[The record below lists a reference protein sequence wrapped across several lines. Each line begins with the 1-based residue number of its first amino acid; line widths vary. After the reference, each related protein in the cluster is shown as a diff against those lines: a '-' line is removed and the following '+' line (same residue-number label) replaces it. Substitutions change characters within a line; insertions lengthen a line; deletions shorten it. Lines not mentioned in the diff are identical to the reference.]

1 MLGRVCV
8 MALVAYGMAVGQAAP
23 GAATG
28 AAAVRAQAVALR
40 QFDAVSMKPSGPK
53 QPTGLMF
60 GLTPSG
66 FVTNHQPLITVVMM
80 AYFPMT
86 RMFGYSASPVTGA
99 PEWVTKDLYDIDAKY
114 DEETA
119 EALKNA
125 TATQRQE
132 TVRPMLQA
140 VLAERCKLAA
150 HMTMVDGPVYELV
163 VSKRGAKL
171 KETAP
176 DEAPPEHAL
185 PIEGDAMMVPIY
197 PKPAKEQL
205 TFFRTSM
212 AALAT
217 HLSTMMD
224 RQVVDRTG
232 LTRKYDF
239 AVPRVRRELPDGTN
253 NGTASDPNPD
263 PFIWDVSELGL
274 ELRPAK
280 APQPVLVIDHIEKPS
295 EN

>member
-1 MLGRVCV
+1 
-8 MALVAYGMAVGQAAP
+8 
-23 GAATG
+23 
-28 AAAVRAQAVALR
+28 
-40 QFDAVSMKPSGPK
+40 
-53 QPTGLMF
+53 MF

-197 PKPAKEQL
+197 PKPAK
-205 TFFRTSM
+205 
-212 AALAT
+212 
-217 HLSTMMD
+217 
-224 RQVVDRTG
+224 VDRTG
-232 LTRKYDF
+232 LTGKYDF